1 MDGRGLPVGEW
12 GWADIVE
19 SLVERGHS
27 LSDIKGY
34 TLAQLRAFAKAGE
47 RARRMD
53 LADQL
58 TIQRAAAHYESKD
71 ISALLSK
78 LTA

>member
-1 MDGRGLPVGEW
+1 
-12 GWADIVE
+12 
-19 SLVERGHS
+19 
-27 LSDIKGY
+27 
-34 TLAQLRAFAKAGE
+34 
-47 RARRMD
+47 MD